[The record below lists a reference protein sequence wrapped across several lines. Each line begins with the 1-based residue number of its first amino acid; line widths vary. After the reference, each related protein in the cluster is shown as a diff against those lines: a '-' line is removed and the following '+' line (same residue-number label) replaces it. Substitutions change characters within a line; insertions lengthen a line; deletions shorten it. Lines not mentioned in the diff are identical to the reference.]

1 MLHDTTTKC
10 IRNQTKND
18 EKPKVVY
25 EIKFT
30 AVTTVHKQQ
39 KQQQQQSNS
48 N

>member
-10 IRNQTKND
+10 IRNQTKID

-30 AVTTVHKQQ
+30 AVTTVQKQQ
-39 KQQQQQSNS
+39 KQQQQSNS